1 MAATSGESSKERYE
15 RAMAARR
22 ARAER
27 THAEEVARSNARNEI
42 LARKAAE
49 AAASGA
55 DEEIRQT
62 VLAPP
67 DPNKSSAKQLGGILG
82 IMLLITVLIGIAATI
97 AAATG

>member
-1 MAATSGESSKERYE
+1 MAGTSSETSKERYE
-15 RAMAARR
+15 RARAARR
-22 ARAER
+22 AREER

-49 AAASGA
+49 SGGA
-55 DEEIRQT
+55 DDVIRQA

-67 DPNKSSAKQLGGILG
+67 DPTKSSARQLGRILG
-82 IMLLITVLIGIAATI
+82 LMLLITVVIGIIATI

>member
-15 RAMAARR
+15 RAMAARKAREER
-22 ARAER
+22 A
-27 THAEEVARSNARNEI
+27 HAEEVARSNARNEI

-49 AAASGA
+49 SGA
-55 DEEIRQT
+55 ADEFRQT

>member
-1 MAATSGESSKERYE
+1 MAATSGESSKARYE
-15 RAMAARR
+15 RAMAARK
-22 ARAER
+22 AREER
-27 THAEEVARSNARNEI
+27 THAEEVARSDARNEI

-49 AAASGA
+49 SG
-55 DEEIRQT
+55 DDGIRQT

-67 DPNKSSAKQLGGILG
+67 DPNKSSARQLGGILG